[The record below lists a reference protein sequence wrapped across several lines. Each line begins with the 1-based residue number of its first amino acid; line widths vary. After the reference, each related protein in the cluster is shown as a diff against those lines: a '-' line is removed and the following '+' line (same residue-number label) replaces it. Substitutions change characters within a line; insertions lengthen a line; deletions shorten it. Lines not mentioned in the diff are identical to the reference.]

1 MLIRTVVAV
10 SSLPFYHCWR
20 TRLGPVPPASLAA
33 LSTTE
38 RVRHARFLMDG
49 PAQSYAGAHVFL
61 RAVLGHYAGQPPA
74 ALALAVDARQKP
86 KLASDQPLWF
96 NLSYRADWAV
106 LAVSN
111 QGEVGVDLEAIRP
124 VAGAAA
130 LVDYLFS
137 SAERAVLRAAG
148 RSVWRALFYA
158 IWTRKEAWAK
168 LSGMGLAL
176 PFADFSVAQQ
186 RGLAITWQV
195 PGPGQLQG
203 FVVDENHAGALACAA
218 VTPVNWQYF
227 DFPSRLPIPAI
238 PFP

>member
-1 MLIRTVVAV
+1 MTTT
-10 SSLPFYHCWR
+10 SLPFYHCWR
-20 TRLGPVPPASLAA
+20 ARLGPVSPAALATLSAAEQARHGRFLAA
-33 LSTTE
+33 
-38 RVRHARFLMDG
+38 G
-49 PAQSYAGAHVFL
+49 PAQAYAGAHVFL
-61 RAVLGHYAGQPPA
+61 RAVLGHYADQPPA
-74 ALALAVDARQKP
+74 ALVLGVDARQKP

-96 NLSYRADWAV
+96 NLSYRAEWAL

-111 QGEVGVDLEAIRP
+111 QGEVGVDLEAIQP

-137 SAERAVLRAAG
+137 LAERAVLRAAG
-148 RSVWRALFYA
+148 RSAWRGLFYA

-176 PFADFSVAQQ
+176 PFAGFSVAQR
-186 RGLAITWQV
+186 RGAVVTWRV

-203 FVVDENHAGALACAA
+203 FAVNEGHAGALACAA
-218 VTPVNWQYF
+218 PTEVCWQHF
-227 DFPSRLPIPAI
+227 DFPSRLPITAI